1 MLAVDMEF
9 LTERGEVGDCVKA
22 CTASILEIDPAT
34 VPHFVRDHYSDW
46 RGPWEEWLESDPR
59 QRPICL
65 YLACGPTVRCKEY
78 RPAAHMVVMN
88 WTKVEHDPHPSRAG
102 LTSIDRVYLL
112 VPTDPAILSA
122 QPAREQETAMRNLKH
137 GNRDYSGDLPDK
149 ETE

>member
-1 MLAVDMEF
+1 MLAVDMQF
-9 LTERGEVGDCVKA
+9 LTERGEVGDCVRA
-22 CTASILEIDPAT
+22 CTASILGVDPAT

-46 RGPWEEWLESDPR
+46 RGPWEEWLEARGLTIVEVDPR
-59 QRPICL
+59 QRPVCL

-112 VPTDPAILSA
+112 VPTDPALPASPAPA
-122 QPAREQETAMRNLKH
+122 Q
-137 GNRDYSGDLPDK
+137 K
-149 ETE
+149 ET